1 LNARIIRTAVAAL
14 CIASAHAQTPPAVTG
29 DWTGTLDVGVA
40 KLRLALHITGAEGA
54 LHGTLDSLDQ
64 GANGIPI
71 DTMTFQGATLHWQSA
86 KLHAT
91 YTGKLSADGNTL
103 RGEFTQGQP
112 FDLDFKRTAATTA
125 ATEPKRPQNPVK
137 PYPYLSVDVTYTN
150 PVQKDVL
157 AGTLT
162 VPAGKGPFPAVL
174 LITGSGPQDRDESLM
189 GHKPFLVLSDYLT
202 RRGIAVLRADD
213 RGIGKSTGNFATA
226 TTADFATDVEA
237 GIAFLKTRAEVDP
250 GRIGLIGHSEGAI
263 IAPMVAARS
272 KDVAF
277 LVMLA
282 GSGVPGDQIIVE
294 QTRLL
299 ALASGA
305 PADAAEQAA
314 AAERTLLTLALKE
327 KASPTLA
334 ADLRDSMA
342 AMMPAAQIDGAV
354 QQLTSPW
361 LLYFIGYDPA
371 PALRQLRC
379 PVLALSGSKDLQ
391 VPPAQNLPAIRA
403 ALAADPHT
411 RIVELPGLNHLFQTA
426 QTGSPAEYAKIEETM
441 APVALQTI
449 ARWIQQQTAT
459 DQPDPTR
466 LQ

>member
-1 LNARIIRTAVAAL
+1 MYARIIRTAVAAL

-29 DWTGTLDVGVA
+29 DWTGTLDVGAA
-40 KLRLALHITGAEGA
+40 KLHLALHITGPGDA

-71 DTMTFQGATLHWQSA
+71 DTITLKGATLHWESS

-91 YTGKLSADGNTL
+91 YTGKLSADGKTL
-103 RGEFTQGQP
+103 TGEFTQGRA
-112 FDLDFKRTAATTA
+112 FDLNFERAAGA
-125 ATEPKRPQNPVK
+125 AAASEPKRPQNPVK
-137 PYPYLSVDVTYTN
+137 PYPYRSEDVSYTN
-150 PVQKDVL
+150 AVQHDVL

-162 VPAGKGPFPAVL
+162 LPAGKGPFPAVL

-202 RRGIAVLRADD
+202 RRGIAVLRVDD
-213 RGIGKSTGNFATA
+213 RGIGKSTGDFATA

-250 GRIGLIGHSEGAI
+250 KRIGLIGHSEGAI
-263 IAPMVAARS
+263 IAPMVAARN

-282 GSGVPGDQIIVE
+282 GSGVPGDQIIAE

-299 ALASGA
+299 ALAAGA
-305 PADAAEQAA
+305 PAAA
-314 AAERTLLTLALKE
+314 ADQGAEAERKMLALAVKE
-327 KASPTLA
+327 KHSPTLA
-334 ADLRDSMA
+334 ADLRASLKGQL
-342 AMMPAAQIDGAV
+342 PADQIDAAV
-354 QQLTSPW
+354 RQLTSPW
-361 LLYFIGYDPA
+361 FLYFISYDPA

-379 PVLALSGSKDLQ
+379 PVLVLNGSKDLQ

-403 ALAADPHT
+403 ALADDKQAQ
-411 RIVELPGLNHLFQTA
+411 IVELPGLNHLFQTA
-426 QTGSPAEYAKIEETM
+426 QTGAPAEYAKIEETM

-449 ARWIQQQTAT
+449 AAWVLEQSGADHAGAAPGR
-459 DQPDPTR
+459 
-466 LQ
+466 